1 MEEEQSLYSTIDS
14 KPHQSLLLLLLLLSY
29 GNVWPAS
36 VCLTHTSKCVWLSP
50 NHNDLYYTLV
60 SSLKSKLSS
69 LYCRSIADQLASDP
83 YYYVIVADLFGNE
96 DNADMHGG
104 PGRHNNDS
112 IISGIITNNATPFFW
127 SINIHFICVKL
138 LSFSSQGSAS
148 FNDWIVKYTPARV
161 TADIATITQGITS
174 MTSEEGQTQI
184 TKFGIIGFCWY
195 VCDHMGTLR

>member
-14 KPHQSLLLLLLLLSY
+14 KPHQSLLSSLILLLLLLLLFY

-36 VCLTHTSKCVWLSP
+36 VCLTHTIKCVWLSP

-104 PGRHNNDS
+104 PGKHNNDS
-112 IISGIITNNATPFFW
+112 IISGIITMPFL
-127 SINIHFICVKL
+127 SSGVVTFI
-138 LSFSSQGSAS
+138 SF
-148 FNDWIVKYTPARV
+148 V
-161 TADIATITQGITS
+161 
-174 MTSEEGQTQI
+174 
-184 TKFGIIGFCWY
+184 
-195 VCDHMGTLR
+195 